1 MRTLLEFYDMVR
13 DFAEAHTMINEFGV
27 LGNEEEL
34 AGMEFNYRSMQ
45 LLVSKANIS
54 RALNAP
60 SYTMEFSIIIL
71 DKTIEDDDRA
81 ELMAAEENM
90 FVISQFQDYL
100 IQQDATVD
108 FEDIDFVTIEGDDHN
123 IVTAYSTFIVTFERF
138 NHNSGVAIL
147 DYEVPNNG
155 GGGGTTPPTPTG
167 LSFVNVGQYVAGYDF
182 NIIKERFPIY
192 IENITSDY
200 LNKVMFIDIVG
211 IDSTTYQLQHTVSS
225 SNVYYSSIA
234 RDFVFTQGVP
244 PSGECSVSIYFKD
257 EVGALYGDSYSRPTG
272 CVFIPN
278 ISLAIAETQ
287 QSAELFFGGTAIPS
301 IDLKSNTLNYS
312 VYATSSSDVN
322 VVLKPLSEHYD
333 GLHTSL
339 DLLAVA
345 SNYSFLG
352 GTTSTVEVGLPSAS
366 VGDGKDRLKVSY
378 LVYEVVA
385 PLFSGGTLSISS
397 AYVDVDRNTMYF
409 LTNPSR
415 VVSVDGTDYTIE
427 GYWPLDFHSAL
438 VNTQANG
445 ASINVKDIDTGY
457 SLLFSGSSTIELL
470 LVEDYGSGTIIES
483 VMQSSNNI
491 NTGFLLIGASINDPY
506 EASISF
512 LLNNASTIVSF
523 KLYIGINGKYYDI
536 PNDWPN
542 SQEFNYIV

>member
-1 MRTLLEFYDMVR
+1 MRTLLEFYDITKA
-13 DFAEAHTMINEFGV
+13 FADGHLMINEFGL
-27 LGNEEEL
+27 LGSEEEL
-34 AGMEFNYRSMQ
+34 QGLDFKHRSMQ
-45 LLVSKANIS
+45 LIVANSNIS
-54 RALNAP
+54 RELNAP
-60 SYTMEFSIIIL
+60 TYSIEFSVVML
-71 DKTIEDDDRA
+71 DKTISGDDRA
-81 ELMAAEENM
+81 ELQAIEENL

-100 IQQDATVD
+100 LQQDISVD
-108 FEDIDFVTIEGDDHN
+108 FDEVDFVNVDGEDYN
-123 IVTAYSTFIVTFERF
+123 IVVAYTNFNVTFERS
-138 NHNSGVAIL
+138 NHNGGVAIM

-155 GGGGTTPPTPTG
+155 GGGGGTPPPPTG

-257 EVGALYGDSYSRPTG
+257 GAGALYGDSYSRPTG

-312 VYATSSSDVN
+312 VYAKSSSDVN
-322 VVLKPLSEHYD
+322 VVLKPLSEYYD

-366 VGDGKDRLKVSY
+366 VGEGKDRLKVSY

>member
-1 MRTLLEFYDMVR
+1 MRTLLEFYDAVR
-13 DFAEAHTMINEFGV
+13 NFATSHTMINEFGV

-60 SYTMEFSIIIL
+60 TYTMEFSVIVL

-81 ELMAAEENM
+81 ELMASEENM
-90 FVISQFQDYL
+90 FVIAQFQDYL
-100 IQQDATVD
+100 TQQDATVE
-108 FEDIDFVTIEGDDHN
+108 FEDIDFVTIENEDHN
-123 IVTAYSTFIVTFERF
+123 IVTAFSTFSVTFDRTS
-138 NHNSGVAIL
+138 HMGGVAIL
-147 DYEVPNNG
+147 NYEVPNNG
-155 GGGGTTPPTPTG
+155 GGTTPPPTPTG

-182 NIIKERFPIY
+182 NIIKETFPIY

-211 IDSTTYQLQHTVSS
+211 IDSTTYQFQHTVSS
-225 SNVYYSSIA
+225 SNIYYSSIT
-234 RDFVFTQGVP
+234 RNFVFTQGVP
-244 PSGECSVSIYFKD
+244 PAGECSVSIYFKD
-257 EVGALYGDSYSRPTG
+257 EVGELYGDSYSRPTG
-272 CVFIPN
+272 CVFIPD
-278 ISLAIAETQ
+278 ISVAIAETQ

-322 VVLKPLSEHYD
+322 VVLKPLFEYYD
-333 GLHTSL
+333 GLHSSVNVS
-339 DLLAVA
+339 AVG
-345 SNYSFLG
+345 SNYSFIG
-352 GTTSTVEVGLPSAS
+352 GATSTVEVGLPS
-366 VGDGKDRLKVSY
+366 VLLGDDKDRFKVFYS
-378 LVYEVVA
+378 VSEVVA

-397 AYVDVDRNTMYF
+397 AYFDIDRNTMYF
-409 LTNPSR
+409 LTNSSR

-445 ASINVKDIDTGY
+445 ASINVQDVSTGY
-457 SLLFSGSSTIELL
+457 SVLFSGSSTIELL

-491 NTGFLLIGASINDPY
+491 NTGFLLLGASINDPY

>member
-1 MRTLLEFYDMVR
+1 LIV
-13 DFAEAHTMINEFGV
+13 AN
-27 LGNEEEL
+27 
-34 AGMEFNYRSMQ
+34 S
-45 LLVSKANIS
+45 NIS
-54 RALNAP
+54 RELNAP
-60 SYTMEFSIIIL
+60 TYSIEFSVVML
-71 DKTIEDDDRA
+71 DKTISGDDRA
-81 ELMAAEENM
+81 ELQAIEENL

-100 IQQDATVD
+100 LQQDISVD
-108 FEDIDFVTIEGDDHN
+108 FDEVDFVNVDGEDYN
-123 IVTAYSTFIVTFERF
+123 IVVAYTNFNVTFERS
-138 NHNSGVAIL
+138 NHNGGVAIM

-155 GGGGTTPPTPTG
+155 GGGGGTPPPPTG

-257 EVGALYGDSYSRPTG
+257 GAGALYGDSYSRPTG

-312 VYATSSSDVN
+312 VYAKSSSDVN
-322 VVLKPLSEHYD
+322 VVLKPLSEYYD

-366 VGDGKDRLKVSY
+366 VGEGKDRLKVSY